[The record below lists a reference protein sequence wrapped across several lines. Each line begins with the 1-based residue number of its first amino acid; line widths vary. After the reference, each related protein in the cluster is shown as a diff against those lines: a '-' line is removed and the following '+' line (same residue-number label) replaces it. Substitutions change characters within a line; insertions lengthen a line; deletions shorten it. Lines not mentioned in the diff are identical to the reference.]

1 MLKSDEEGKVAGEL
15 ILRDGGG
22 SKILL
27 EMHLTEVEKE
37 VIAAERDGPSGEK
50 LGRNWVYWTF
60 LAGTRESSTN
70 VMDTLIENAQT
81 NQ

>member
-1 MLKSDEEGKVAGEL
+1 
-15 ILRDGGG
+15 
-22 SKILL
+22 
-27 EMHLTEVEKE
+27 MHLTEVEKE